1 VEKALDQHSFRKT
14 IIDFIRD
21 KPLGAVAGGVFVLM
35 IVVAILGPLATP
47 QDPGLTDLSRRL
59 GSPSLQHFLGTDYLG
74 RDIFSRLIA
83 GTRLAILVG
92 TVSSLAGATLGSVI
106 GIISG
111 YLGGKTDMFIQ
122 RIMDMIMAFPSLI
135 LAIAIIAVLG
145 SSVTNVIIAIAF
157 PSIPRA
163 NRVARSVAISL
174 REFTFV
180 EAARA
185 VGATS
190 TRIIF
195 FHIMPNAMAAYLILV
210 TSSLGMAILVEASL
224 SFLGLGIP
232 APHPSWGRSLYDAM
246 PFLYAQPLQA
256 VWPGIAIS
264 LAVFASNLFGDALRD
279 KLDPR
284 LKRL

>member
-1 VEKALDQHSFRKT
+1 VEKASAQRSFRNT
-14 IIDFIRD
+14 IIDFILD
-21 KPLGAVAGGVFVLM
+21 KPLGAIAGAVFLLM
-35 IVVAILGPLATP
+35 VVIAILGPLVTP
-47 QDPGLTDLSRRL
+47 QDPLFTDVAKRL
-59 GSPSLQHFLGTDYLG
+59 GAPSPEHFLGTDYLG

-92 TVSSLAGATLGSVI
+92 VVSSLFGATVGCII

-111 YLGGKTDMFIQ
+111 YLGGKVDMFVQ
-122 RIMDMIMAFPSLI
+122 RIMDMIMAFPTLI

-145 SSVTNVIIAIAF
+145 SSISNVIIAIAL

-163 NRVARSVAISL
+163 NRVARSVAIAL
-174 REFTFV
+174 REFTFI

-185 VGATS
+185 VGATPI
-190 TRIIF
+190 RIIF
-195 FHIMPNAMAAYLILV
+195 THIMPNAMAAYLILV

-246 PFLYAQPLQA
+246 PFLYNQPLQA

-264 LAVFASNLFGDALRD
+264 LAVFGCNLFGDALRD

>member
-1 VEKALDQHSFRKT
+1 MEKVIDQRSIWKT
-14 IIDFIRD
+14 IINFIKD
-21 KPLGAVAGGVFVLM
+21 KPLGAAAGAVFLVM
-35 IVVAILGPLATP
+35 VVIAILGPLVTP
-47 QDPGLTDLSRRL
+47 QDPMLTDMSRRL
-59 GSPSLQHFLGTDYLG
+59 GAPSIEHLLGTDYLG

-92 TVSSLAGATLGSVI
+92 AVSSLAGATLGCVI
-106 GIISG
+106 GVISG

-122 RIMDMIMAFPSLI
+122 RMMDMIMAFPTLI

-185 VGATS
+185 VGATPI
-190 TRIIF
+190 RIIVY
-195 FHIMPNAMAAYLILV
+195 HIMPNAMAAYLILV
-210 TSSLGMAILVEASL
+210 TTSLGMAILVEASL

-232 APHPSWGRSLYDAM
+232 APQPSWGRSLYDAM
-246 PFLYAQPLQA
+246 PFLYNQPLQA

-264 LAVFASNLFGDALRD
+264 LAVFGSNLFGDALRD